1 MSDGEER
8 SSEPSDESDDAQEFI
23 AEKLQF
29 GGMAIELTADGGIK
43 FESITGDF
51 VEFELVEGGGNRFL
65 SIQGE
70 SAIFEPAPDGG
81 VLFESGGSGDIDFTS
96 VTFGTFEI
104 EALSSGEIAFRPAGG
119 GGIQLEPGPRSG
131 FWEAS
136 ITDDLQPGM
145 RLNEK
150 TESPP
155 PIYGPE

>member
-8 SSEPSDESDDAQEFI
+8 SSEPSDEGHCRPGKSRSD
-23 AEKLQF
+23 
-29 GGMAIELTADGGIK
+29 
-43 FESITGDF
+43 
-51 VEFELVEGGGNRFL
+51 
-65 SIQGE
+65 
-70 SAIFEPAPDGG
+70 
-81 VLFESGGSGDIDFTS
+81 
-96 VTFGTFEI
+96 
-104 EALSSGEIAFRPAGG
+104 RPAG